1 MGWKFVN
8 PQDATQVIT
17 IIRSSCVGCA
27 MLNGSPDPKQPIP
40 EKDAT
45 NVTVAPDG
53 LTATYNFVQTDNPNP
68 GVGVLTVSKNT
79 SGYAYVQ
86 VQLPQA
92 DAATATQIVN
102 SFTLNA

>member
-45 NVTVAPDG
+45 NVTVSANG
-53 LTATYNFVQTDNPNP
+53 LTATYNFAQTDNPNP
-68 GVGVLTVSKNT
+68 GMGILTVSKNT

-102 SFTLNA
+102 SFSLNA